1 MPSALSVPICEP
13 TSRSGACI
21 MRTSADRNAKHHWM
35 EESAR
40 RERQKAARCERGANT
55 QRVCVANFVLRDH
68 SANFLHAKFATIE
81 NRFSFVSRRE
91 LSTELN
97 WTRQK
102 KVASLIRE

>member
-1 MPSALSVPICEP
+1 MFEKRFGSFALWKI
-13 TSRSGACI
+13 
-21 MRTSADRNAKHHWM
+21 AKFENVSQHHWM

-102 KVASLIRE
+102 KVASLIRESRR